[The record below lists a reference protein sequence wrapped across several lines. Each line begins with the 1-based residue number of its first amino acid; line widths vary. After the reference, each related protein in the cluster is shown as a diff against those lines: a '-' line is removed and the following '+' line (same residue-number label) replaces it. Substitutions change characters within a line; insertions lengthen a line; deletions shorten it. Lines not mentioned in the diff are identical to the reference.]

1 MKCPCCQVPLETQK
15 IATISFDVCH
25 SCLSVWIPNQA
36 IKGIVAARAMTSPQ
50 FLAQLLDRITKI
62 EQGAYTD
69 KLTGLRNRR
78 FFDRQLYAELVRAHG
93 SHYLSLILM
102 DLDGFKP
109 ANDTYGHATGDL
121 VLKDFS
127 AIVSRFI
134 RKNDS
139 AARVG
144 GDEFGII
151 LPETDTAGACAIA
164 QRIIDETA
172 DHVFSTVDEKPIEHL
187 VRVSCGIA
195 SFPAD
200 ISIDAADPEYLLMHL
215 FNLADAALYAAKE
228 QGRGQCFCASNLPA
242 DVKVK

>member
-1 MKCPCCQVPLETQK
+1 
-15 IATISFDVCH
+15 
-25 SCLSVWIPNQA
+25 
-36 IKGIVAARAMTSPQ
+36 
-50 FLAQLLDRITKI
+50 
-62 EQGAYTD
+62 
-69 KLTGLRNRR
+69 
-78 FFDRQLYAELVRAHG
+78 
-93 SHYLSLILM
+93 M

-127 AIVSRFI
+127 AILSRFI

-172 DHVFSTVDEKPIEHL
+172 DHAFSTVDGKPIERL

-195 SFPAD
+195 TFPAD
-200 ISIDAADPEYLLMHL
+200 ITVDATDPEFLHLHL

-228 QGRGQCFCASNLPA
+228 LGRGQCFCASNLPPEA
-242 DVKVK
+242 GAKLK